1 MFMQH
6 KGIIIVINIPFKDIF
21 PILIIILIRNFIQ
34 MIQFFKLDYY
44 SFIILLISKFI
55 LNLLILDQLSII
67 MIKFDFIN

>member
-6 KGIIIVINIPFKDIF
+6 KGIINIPFKDIF
-21 PILIIILIRNFIQ
+21 PILIIILIHNFIQ
-34 MIQFFKLDYY
+34 MIQFFKLDCY

>member
-6 KGIIIVINIPFKDIF
+6 KGIIVINIPFKDIF